1 MKTNTPSSP
10 DVDRRLGM
18 MVAAGTPFIILGL
31 VGPSAAAQVG
41 HFDTWWE
48 VLARIPVVATV
59 ALALFGWFLPVTAA
73 RPFWIGIPAA
83 TVLAQ
88 LLSFAAYAGPTP
100 PVSPWIWTLEPATA
114 AYLAVALR
122 PIAAMGATV
131 FSAVCVALSA
141 WVFLGYVPTDVA
153 ADTPLQLAN
162 VLFCA
167 LFIAM
172 RGRLRQLHDSELS
185 ARMAEERNARAAALS
200 RERATFT
207 ELVHDEV
214 LSVLSAALLFR
225 GQTPAELRS
234 EARYALT
241 AIGAA
246 PDGAADTGPH
256 AVGGG
261 GLVTSRDAA
270 HLITERLH
278 RTMPDLP
285 LHVSIASPDTSPA
298 FPHAVIAALSDAGAE
313 AVRNAKRHSGS
324 EHIRA
329 ALWIAAS
336 TVTLTIADDGRGFDP
351 SVAAQGRFGLAQS
364 ITGRMLRVGGTA
376 AIRSA
381 PGEGTAVVLT
391 WTP

>member
-1 MKTNTPSSP
+1 
-10 DVDRRLGM
+10 
-18 MVAAGTPFIILGL
+18 
-31 VGPSAAAQVG
+31 
-41 HFDTWWE
+41 
-48 VLARIPVVATV
+48 
-59 ALALFGWFLPVTAA
+59 
-73 RPFWIGIPAA
+73 
-83 TVLAQ
+83 
-88 LLSFAAYAGPTP
+88 
-100 PVSPWIWTLEPATA
+100 
-114 AYLAVALR
+114 
-122 PIAAMGATV
+122 
-131 FSAVCVALSA
+131 
-141 WVFLGYVPTDVA
+141 
-153 ADTPLQLAN
+153 
-162 VLFCA
+162 
-167 LFIAM
+167 M

-225 GQTPAELRS
+225 GETPAELRS
-234 EARYALT
+234 EARHALT
-241 AIGAA
+241 AIGVA
-246 PDGAADTGPH
+246 PDGAPDAGART
-256 AVGGG
+256 VGGG

-270 HLITERLH
+270 HLITERLL
-278 RTMPDLP
+278 RAMPDLS
-285 LHVSIASPDTSPA
+285 LHASVAGTDTSPT
-298 FPHAVIAALSDAGAE
+298 FPETVIAAISDAGAE

-329 ALWIAAS
+329 AVWIAAS
-336 TVTLTIADDGRGFDP
+336 TLTLTIADDGRGFDP